1 MKKTITLL
9 LISVVLSTSLHAQ
22 LIKGINLVGPF
33 NQALNETTISELME
47 LNVEWVC
54 LLPEVTLNRISLE
67 LEPPDNQDWTP
78 SPAGCRELLRHCKK
92 NNLKVLIKP
101 HLVLSKKTSPLD
113 KVKPKSDWRG
123 NIDFNQEADWR
134 RLEKNYLDFILSWA
148 QLAEEEEVDAFFIG
162 TELKSFVK
170 KRPQFWEEVIT
181 KVNELYTGPISYS
194 SNWDNYNNINF
205 WHRLHFIGV
214 NSYFPVS
221 NKSVPTISQ
230 TKNNWTPIKEA
241 LHDLATLEKKNILLT
256 EFGYRNIEQAGKAPW
271 LHVSQTN
278 STKSDAS
285 QYNLL
290 SAFFE
295 TIWKED
301 YILGGL
307 LWNWTQKTP
316 PHGNTDFSIQ
326 NKPSEQLV
334 RDWYGRK

>member
-1 MKKTITLL
+1 MKKTLTLL
-9 LISVVLSTSLHAQ
+9 ILIVVISSSLPAQ
-22 LIKGINLVGPF
+22 LVKGINLVGPF
-33 NQALNETTISELME
+33 NQALNETTISELKK
-47 LNVEWVC
+47 LNAEWVC
-54 LLPEVTLNRISLE
+54 LLPEVTLNRVSLE
-67 LEPPDNQDWTP
+67 LEPPHNEDWTL
-78 SPAGCRELLRHCKK
+78 SQAGCRELIRDCRKR
-92 NNLKVLIKP
+92 NLKVLIKP

-113 KVKPKSDWRG
+113 KVKQKSDWRG
-123 NIDFNQEADWR
+123 NIDFKNEADWKL
-134 RLEKNYLDFILSWA
+134 LEQRYLDFILSWV
-148 QLAEEEEVDAFFIG
+148 QLAEEEAVDAFFIG

-170 KRPQFWEEVIT
+170 KRPQFWNEVIT
-181 KVNELYTGPISYS
+181 KSNEVYAGPLSYS

-205 WHRLHFIGV
+205 WHRLHFIGI

-230 TKNNWTPIKEA
+230 TKSNWGPIKEA
-241 LHDLATLEKKNILLT
+241 LSNFASEHKKNILLT
-256 EFGYRNIEQAGKAPW
+256 EYGYRNIEQAGKAPW

-278 STKSDAS
+278 SSINDTS

-316 PHGNTDFSIQ
+316 PGGNTDFSIQ
-326 NKPSEQLV
+326 NKPSEELV